1 LNESHL
7 QIRFAT
13 LEDLPSLMAVEKDA
27 LTAVDWSLEQYQS
40 AWSEFGPQRM
50 LLVIEEDSTI
60 QGFLA
65 ARGVDQEWEIENLAI
80 ATSVRRRGL
89 GARLL
94 GHFLNLVRRQSGA
107 SVFLE
112 VRESN
117 RAARGLY
124 EHCGFIESGRRKN
137 YYRNPKE
144 DAVLY
149 AFGR

>member
-1 LNESHL
+1 MH
-7 QIRFAT
+7 IRFAT
-13 LEDLPSLMAVEKDA
+13 LEDLPSLLAVEKDA
-27 LTAVDWSLEQYQS
+27 LTAVHWSLEQYQS
-40 AWSEFGPQRM
+40 AWREFGPQRM

-60 QGFLA
+60 EGFLV
-65 ARGVDQEWEIENLAI
+65 ARAVDQEWEVENLAI
-80 ATSVRRRGL
+80 AASVRRRGL

-124 EHCGFIESGRRKN
+124 EHCGFIEYGRRKD
-137 YYRNPKE
+137 YYRNPNE

-149 AFGR
+149 AFR